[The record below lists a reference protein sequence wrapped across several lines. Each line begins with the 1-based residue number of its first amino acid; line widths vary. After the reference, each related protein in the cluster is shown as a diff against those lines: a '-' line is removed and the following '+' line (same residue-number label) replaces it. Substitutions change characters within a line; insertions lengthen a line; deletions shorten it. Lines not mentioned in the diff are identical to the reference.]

1 MRCEQPASVPRHHFV
16 QPSRR
21 RRDDFLS
28 PNPPCEVTHH
38 RAPLARSSTWS
49 PAPLRRRT
57 HHDST
62 RRKSSK
68 SPPCSSR
75 GTGSSGNS
83 SRPSGRGR
91 SDGSGGYSSWER
103 RLALPGRQRCRRR
116 PHCPLGRFHRRRQM
130 CGRMVRSAGYNV
142 CHVCGTGTPDGL
154 GRRVRRRVQQQFV
167 DDYDRLPS
175 PVPIYGLAE
184 GKDARGG
191 SNVSGNEVRRRTR
204 RCDFMAAV
212 EIEGFGDRKLMGT
225 PPDAALD
232 RTALLR

>member
-1 MRCEQPASVPRHHFV
+1 
-16 QPSRR
+16 
-21 RRDDFLS
+21 
-28 PNPPCEVTHH
+28 
-38 RAPLARSSTWS
+38 
-49 PAPLRRRT
+49 
-57 HHDST
+57 
-62 RRKSSK
+62 
-68 SPPCSSR
+68 
-75 GTGSSGNS
+75 
-83 SRPSGRGR
+83 
-91 SDGSGGYSSWER
+91 
-103 RLALPGRQRCRRR
+103 
-116 PHCPLGRFHRRRQM
+116 M